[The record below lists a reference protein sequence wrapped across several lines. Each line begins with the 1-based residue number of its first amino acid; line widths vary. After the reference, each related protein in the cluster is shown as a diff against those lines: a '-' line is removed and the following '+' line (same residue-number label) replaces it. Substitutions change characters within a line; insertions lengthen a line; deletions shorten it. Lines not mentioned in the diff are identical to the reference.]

1 MRRAATF
8 LVTFVLGLM
17 AIGIVILYSTSSAR
31 GADPLFY
38 TKRQCMWLLVALVI
52 GPVIAKVDYHRWRR
66 LAVPLLVINL
76 VLLGAVF
83 LPVIGTAAKG
93 AARWLKI
100 GPVRFQPSEMAK
112 LTVIVGLATWLTRFG
127 RRTSEL
133 KYGLIYPMIPLGL
146 VLGLVFLEPDFGTTF
161 VTAVV
166 GFMLLFLGGTRFS
179 HLLVTGVV
187 GLVGFAVA
195 VMQDPVRLARIL
207 AFLWPEKYPDQA
219 YHLQQ
224 SKIAFIMGGWL
235 GVGLGNS
242 MQKRLYLPE
251 AHTDFILSI
260 LAEERGF
267 AASLLV
273 LLLFVGVFICGMTI
287 CARARDPFGRYLAF
301 GITNMLCMQAAIN
314 IGVVTGCLPTKGL
327 PLPFISYGGS
337 SMLMSVVMVAILLSV
352 AQYAAGADDD
362 RIHAIRNKGQQL

>member
-1 MRRAATF
+1 MRRAAT
-8 LVTFVLGLM
+8 LLITFALGLM

-38 TKRQCMWLLVALVI
+38 TKRQLMWMLASLVGGTVL
-52 GPVIAKVDYHRWRR
+52 AKLDYHLWRR
-66 LAVPLLVINL
+66 LALPLVIVTL

-83 LPVIGTAAKG
+83 LPGIGDAAKG
-93 AARWLKI
+93 SARWLNI
-100 GPVRFQPSEMAK
+100 GPVHFQPSELAK
-112 LTVIVGLATWLTRFG
+112 LTVIVGLSAWMTRYG
-127 RRTSEL
+127 RRAGEL
-133 KYGLIYPMIPLGL
+133 KYGLLYPMLPLAL
-146 VLGLVFLEPDFGTTF
+146 ILGLVFLEPDFGTTF

-166 GFMLLFLGGTRFS
+166 GFLILFLGGTRIS
-179 HLLVTGVV
+179 HLLVTGTI
-187 GLVGFAVA
+187 GLLGFAVA
-195 VMQDPVRLARIL
+195 VMQDPIRLARIL
-207 AFLWPEKYPDQA
+207 AFLFPERYPEQA

-224 SKIAFIMGGWL
+224 SEIAFIMGGWL

-260 LAEERGF
+260 LAEEWGF

-287 CARARDPFGRYLAF
+287 SVRSRDPFGRYLAF
-301 GITNMLCMQAAIN
+301 GITNMLCVQAAIN

-337 SMLMSVVMVAILLSV
+337 SMLMSVAMLAVLLSV
-352 AQYAAGADDD
+352 ASLETEREGDH
-362 RIHAIRNKGQQL
+362 IHAIRDKGQDL